1 MDNLVNGQYGE
12 MCVCVAWCLI
22 PASQVSHRL
31 GLRYSILDPGAGV
44 ELAVETQMLLEHI
57 ENNIN

>member
-1 MDNLVNGQYGE
+1 MASTVK
-12 MCVCVAWCLI
+12 CVCVAWCLI

-44 ELAVETQMLLEHI
+44 ELAVETQMLLEHWKQQKLT
-57 ENNIN
+57 NRN